1 MNRIVI
7 SLAALAIGAKP
18 LAAQQHA
25 HQADSSQRQAPQR
38 PPSAHPG
45 MQSHDAMGMA
55 GMGSMMEMMEMMG
68 AMSRVMAYTPPR
80 LLERKRDLRL
90 TQEQEA
96 RLAQI
101 QQAARP
107 ERDDARTS
115 ADQHGRMFQE
125 ALNASAP
132 DSSSVVAH
140 FESMHAAMG
149 VMHRAELRAA
159 LEARSVLTEAQRRQ
173 VDAWQRRQGA
183 GSGEGHDHEEHQ
195 AAPARP
201 RRP

>member
-7 SLAALAIGAKP
+7 SLAALAIGATP
-18 LAAQQHA
+18 LAAQHA
-25 HQADSSQRQAPQR
+25 HHADSAQRQATQR
-38 PPSAHPG
+38 PPSAQPG
-45 MQSHDAMGMA
+45 MQRGHDAMGMA
-55 GMGSMMEMMEMMG
+55 GMESMMEMMEMMG
-68 AMSRVMAYTPPR
+68 AMSRVMAYAPPR
-80 LLERKRDLRL
+80 LLERKGDLRL
-90 TQEQEA
+90 TQDQEA

-101 QQAARP
+101 QQAAGP
-107 ERDDARTS
+107 ERDGARAS
-115 ADQHGRMFQE
+115 ADRHGRMFQE

-132 DSSSVVAH
+132 DSSSVVSH

-183 GSGEGHDHEEHQ
+183 GSGEGHDHEEH
-195 AAPARP
+195 
-201 RRP
+201 

>member
-7 SLAALAIGAKP
+7 SLAALAIGATP
-18 LAAQQHA
+18 LAAQHG
-25 HQADSSQRQAPQR
+25 HHADSAQNQATQR

-45 MQSHDAMGMA
+45 MQSGHDAMGMA
-55 GMGSMMEMMEMMG
+55 GMESMMAMMR

-80 LLERKRDLRL
+80 LLERKGDLRL
-90 TQEQEA
+90 TTDQEA

-107 ERDDARTS
+107 ERDGARAS

-159 LEARSVLTEAQRRQ
+159 LL
-173 VDAWQRRQGA
+173 D
-183 GSGEGHDHEEHQ
+183 
-195 AAPARP
+195 
-201 RRP
+201 